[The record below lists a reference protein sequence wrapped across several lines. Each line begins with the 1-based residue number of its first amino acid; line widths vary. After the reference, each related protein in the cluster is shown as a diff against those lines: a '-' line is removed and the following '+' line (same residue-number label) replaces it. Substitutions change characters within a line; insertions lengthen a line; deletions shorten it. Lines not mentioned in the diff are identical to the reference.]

1 MPPIISDRRKR
12 GLSNSLPIR
21 WRLRAWQLLI
31 TVPPLLHVM
40 PVNRL
45 AKRMNA
51 PKPEYAATSN
61 EALAR
66 YVDDWLHRF
75 PWPWKWTC
83 LKRATILL
91 ALLRRSGNDVQ
102 LHIGVKRDASKTF
115 AAHAWLVQNG
125 QPYLEPDASEF
136 ASYQVITVFPEA
148 A

>member
-1 MPPIISDRRKR
+1 MS
-12 GLSNSLPIR
+12 GSLPIR
-21 WRLRAWQLLI
+21 WRLRAWRLLV
-31 TVPPLLHVM
+31 TVPPLLHVL
-40 PVNRL
+40 PVHRL
-45 AKRMNA
+45 AARMNVRKA
-51 PKPEYAATSN
+51 NYSESPN

-83 LKRATILL
+83 LKRATILF
-91 ALLRRSGNDVQ
+91 ALLRRSGTDVQ
-102 LHIGVKRDASKTF
+102 LHIGVRRDANRTF

-125 QPYLEPDASEF
+125 VPYLEPEASEF